1 VASSMVDIESRLS
14 QLASQTMPADEM
26 LEVSRRV
33 MAVADG
39 SHWSRAA
46 AYHGRALYA
55 QGRIA
60 EALAILEQAWQRAD
74 QIDDPLAGAMAAL
87 RGAACCT
94 TLYDYALA
102 EEWCRRE
109 YDRPR
114 SRLLVNLRRLLT
126 DCLAVARVSQGDL
139 VGARELLAEFE
150 GAASNH
156 FLLAYYEGDWE
167 RAVLLLRRD
176 LDAARAAGQLFA
188 VGDCASVL
196 GRIARIGNQRAEA
209 QEYLDAALTASLTS
223 PDLNREL
230 FTRIE
235 LAVLNADFGRIAQA
249 REQLERCRQILDN
262 GEDWRGHRGSFVYAS
277 ALISAAE
284 HIRKAK
290 TSDEI
295 WKASVEKGAA
305 LRLPEK
311 IADEFRDAIEIFR
324 RYHAPWEEAAAFIF
338 WARVAFA
345 ASRHRQAVEKN
356 NLAFAIFERMDS
368 PQWSE
373 RLQTA
378 IFRFLTIDSG
388 ASSLSMGD
396 LRGSN
401 IFHKEGDFWTISFHG
416 STFRLRDTVGMHYLR
431 RLVANP
437 GVEFSAQNLV
447 DATHR
452 AILKR
457 GRGKKNRSSHRIG
470 NLNRDHEDAVKERAR
485 LMVTKRIKD
494 VIAKIRVTHPELA
507 RHFAS
512 SIRTGYTCIYV
523 TAEDQ
528 PNIWVT

>member
-1 VASSMVDIESRLS
+1 MVNTTAELARLNAGTMRAEEML
-14 QLASQTMPADEM
+14 QASQ
-26 LEVSRRV
+26 RI

-39 SHWSRAA
+39 SHWSQAA

-60 EALAILEQAWQRAD
+60 EALAMFEQAWQRAD
-74 QIDDPLAGAMAAL
+74 QLDDPLAGAAAAI

-94 TLYDYALA
+94 TLYDYARA

-114 SRLLVNLRRLLT
+114 SRRVADLRRSLT
-126 DCLAVARVSQGDL
+126 DCLAIARVSQGD
-139 VGARELLAEFE
+139 VAGARELLAEFE
-150 GAASNH
+150 GATSSH

-176 LDAARAAGQLFA
+176 LDAARVAGQLFA

-196 GRIARIGNQRAEA
+196 GRIARIGNQRADA

-249 REQLERCRQILDN
+249 QEQLERCRPILDN
-262 GEDWRGHRGSFVYAS
+262 GEDWRGHRGSFAYAS

-295 WKASVEKGAA
+295 WKASAERGAA

-311 IADEFRDAIEIFR
+311 IADGFREAIEIFR

-345 ASRHRQAVEKN
+345 SSRHRQAVEKN
-356 NLAFAIFERMDS
+356 NLAFAIFERTDS
-368 PQWSE
+368 PQWCE

-378 IFRFLTIDSG
+378 LFRFLSIDNG

-401 IFHKEGDFWTISFHG
+401 VFRKEGDFWTISFHG
-416 STFRLRDTVGMHYLR
+416 STFRLRDTVGMHYIS
-431 RLVANP
+431 RLVASA
-437 GVEFSAQNLV
+437 GVEFSAPDLA
-447 DATHR
+447 DSTHR
-452 AILKR
+452 AIIKR
-457 GRGKKNRSSHRIG
+457 GRGKKNRSSHRNG
-470 NLNRDHEDAVKERAR
+470 NLNGDHEDAAKERAR

-494 VIAKIRVTHPELA
+494 VIAKIRVIHPELA

-512 SIRTGYTCIYV
+512 SIRTGYICIYLRD
-523 TAEDQ
+523 EDQ
-528 PNIWVT
+528 PNIWST